1 VFSKRKTQE
10 PKKKKKKK
18 LTYGNLQKE
27 IKKKKKK
34 KRRSKS
40 NNIISENTWEIDIT
54 WLKLRIAKQ
63 NSVLSGVK
71 AVAKTEIAV
80 RSRIT
85 YLKPRLNGLSS

>member
-18 LTYGNLQKE
+18 KKTDPKRTTLFQK
-27 IKKKKKK
+27 I
-34 KRRSKS
+34 R
-40 NNIISENTWEIDIT
+40 WEIDIT

-63 NSVLSGVK
+63 NSVFSGIK
-71 AVAKTEIAV
+71 AVAKIEIAV